1 MSKFHRIV
9 VMTIVSLAIMC
20 MGFCSKTYHSIESD
34 YRTIQPLSKA
44 DTFIAECTAYTEG
57 IESCGK
63 LSTHP
68 AYGITASGKRVREG
82 MIAVDTRYIPFG
94 TKVYIE
100 GLGVFVAEDTGGAIK
115 GNRIDI
121 HMSDL
126 NKAIEF
132 GRQNRKVII
141 LE

>member
-1 MSKFHRIV
+1 MNKFHRIAV
-9 VMTIVSLAIMC
+9 LTIVSLAIMC
-20 MGFCSKTYHSIESD
+20 MGFCSKTYHSMEID

-57 IESCGK
+57 FESCGK
-63 LSTHP
+63 LPTHP
-68 AYGITASGKRVREG
+68 AYGITASGKRVKEG

-121 HMSDL
+121 YMSDL

>member
-1 MSKFHRIV
+1 MNTAKRIMIMTMIAFT
-9 VMTIVSLAIMC
+9 VMTI
-20 MGFCSKTYHSIESD
+20 GFTSKTYHSIESD

-63 LSTHP
+63 LPTHP
-68 AYGITASGKRVREG
+68 AYGITASGKRVKEG

-94 TKVYIE
+94 TRVYIE
-100 GLGVFVAEDTGGAIK
+100 GLGVYVAEDTGGAIK

-121 HMSDL
+121 YMSDL

-132 GRQNRKVII
+132 GRQNRRVII
-141 LE
+141 LD

>member
-1 MSKFHRIV
+1 
-9 VMTIVSLAIMC
+9 MTILSLMIMC
-20 MGFCSKTYHSIESD
+20 MGFCSKTHHSTD

-63 LSTHP
+63 RPTHP
-68 AYGITASGKRVREG
+68 AYGITASGKRVSEG
-82 MIAVDTRYIPFG
+82 MVAVDTRYIPFG
-94 TKVYIE
+94 TKMYIE
-100 GLGVFVAEDTGGAIK
+100 GLGVFVAEDTGGDIR

-121 HMSDL
+121 YMSDL
-126 NKAIEF
+126 NRAKQF

-141 LE
+141 LD